1 MDLSLLQK
9 VVWNNTLQ
17 DYLIAALILTALW
30 GVLRI
35 VRSVVLGRL
44 RELAQKTETTFDD
57 FVVEASERALMPLL
71 NFGAFYFASSFLVLP
86 ERAGSWIRAAS
97 AVLLVFFCV
106 RFILT
111 AVRYFL
117 EVQLAKRPDG
127 KEKMGQIRGMMVI
140 IGGAVWTLGAVFLL
154 DNFGYNVTAIIAGL
168 GIGGIAIA
176 LAAQN
181 ILGDLFNY
189 FVIFFD
195 RPFEVG
201 DSIVVD
207 DKRGVIEQI
216 GIKTTRIRSL
226 TGEELV
232 MANTSLTGSRIHNFR
247 RLDRRRA
254 LLQVG
259 VVYGTPAEKLRR
271 IPVLIREI
279 VTAEPETTFERCH
292 FFRYGPSSLDFEA
305 VYFVERQEMQAFMDA
320 QERINLAVYE
330 AFAREGIEFAFPTQ
344 TVHVGSSRPSGS

>member
-1 MDLSLLQK
+1 MDFPLLQR
-9 VVWNNTLQ
+9 VVWHNPVQ
-17 DYLIAALILTALW
+17 DYLIALLILAVLW
-30 GVLRI
+30 AVLRI
-35 VRSVVLGRL
+35 IRSVALSRL
-44 RELAQKTETTFDD
+44 RELAARTETTFDD
-57 FVVEASERALMPLL
+57 FVVEACERALMPLL
-71 NFGAFYFASSFLVLP
+71 NFGAFYFATTFLVLP
-86 ERAGSWIRAAS
+86 ARAEGWIRAAS
-97 AVLLVFFCV
+97 AVLLVFFGV

-117 EVQLAKRPDG
+117 ELQLAQRPDG
-127 KEKMGQIRGMMVI
+127 KEKMGQIRGMMVV
-140 IGGAVWTLGAVFLL
+140 IGGAAWTLGAVFLL
-154 DNFGYNVTAIIAGL
+154 DNFGYDVTAIIAGL

-201 DSIVVD
+201 DNILVD

-232 MANTSLTGSRIHNFR
+232 MANTSLTSSRIHNFR
-247 RLDRRRA
+247 RLNRRRA
-254 LLQVG
+254 LLQLG

-271 IPVLIREI
+271 IPALLKDII
-279 VTAEPETTFERCH
+279 TTEPATTFERCH
-292 FFRYGPSSLDFEA
+292 FFRYGASSLDFEA
-305 VYFVERQEMQAFMDA
+305 VYFVESADFIAFMDA
-320 QERINLAVYE
+320 QERINLLVYE

-344 TVHVGSSRPSGS
+344 TLHVAQPSPTRP

>member
-1 MDLSLLQK
+1 MDLRFLQQEY
-9 VVWNNTLQ
+9 WHNTLQ
-17 DYLIAALILTALW
+17 DYTVAATILLVLL
-30 GVLRI
+30 GVLRFI
-35 VRSVVLGRL
+35 RAVVLRRL
-44 RELAQKTETTFDD
+44 REFAEKTETTLDD
-57 FVVEASERALMPLL
+57 FLVEASEQALMPLL
-71 NFGAFYFASSFLVLP
+71 NFGVFYFATTFLVLP
-86 ERAGSWIRAAS
+86 AKADSWLRAGS
-97 AVLLVFFCV
+97 AVLLVFFGV

-111 AVRYFL
+111 AIRYFL
-117 EVQLAKRPDG
+117 EVQLAGREGG
-127 KEKMGQIRGMMVI
+127 KEKLGQLRGLMVV

-154 DNFGYNVTAIIAGL
+154 DNFGYDVTAIVTGL

-226 TGEELV
+226 TGEELI

-254 LLQVG
+254 LLQLG
-259 VVYGTPAEKLRR
+259 VVYGTSAEKLRR
-271 IPVLIREI
+271 IPAIVKEI
-279 VTAEPETTFERCH
+279 VTVEPAATYERCH

-305 VYFVERQEMQAFMDA
+305 VYFVERPDMLAYMDV
-320 QERINLAVYE
+320 QERVNLAIYE

-344 TVHVGSSRPSGS
+344 TVHVQPAAR